1 MLLPMA
7 KRLYKRAPIIEAVID
22 LNLKWKEPPK
32 SDVLGA
38 CRTKLAETFPTQNPI
53 HTVHMGMARHPEDEK
68 FRFTSGQKEVGLR
81 LTSKENDRVLQI
93 THQTFTYSHLA
104 PYTRWELFRDEA
116 RSVWSTFVETCAPE
130 AVTRIAVRYINR
142 IVIPEPV
149 FELFNYFNL
158 YPHLPEGV
166 PQDVSGYLLQLQMP
180 QTDIGSLAVINM
192 AMDISKAPTEIA
204 ILLDLDVFSSAD
216 EQPRNETIWFRLE
229 QLRDRKDLL
238 FEACITD
245 KTRSLIE

>member
-1 MLLPMA
+1 MLLSMA

-38 CRTKLAETFPTQNPI
+38 CRTKLAENFPTQNPI
-53 HTVHMGMARHPEDEK
+53 HTVHMGMARQPDDGN
-68 FRFTSGQKEVGLR
+68 FRFTSGQKEVGLK
-81 LTSKENDRVLQI
+81 LTSKANDRVVQI
-93 THQTFTYSHLA
+93 THRTFTYSHLA

-116 RSVWSTFVETCAPE
+116 RSVWNAFLDTCTPE

-142 IVIPEPV
+142 IVVPEPV
-149 FELFNYFNL
+149 FELYDYFHL
-158 YPHLPEGV
+158 YPRLPEDV

-180 QTDIGSLAVINM
+180 QNDIGSLAVINM

-204 ILLDLDVFSSAD
+204 ILLDLDVFSPAD
-216 EQPRNETIWFRLE
+216 EQPKSETIWSRLE